1 MTLPTK
7 GKRIAGRQKGTPN
20 VKSLEAL
27 AIQQQVE
34 GEMGS
39 SADPL
44 LFLLRV
50 MMNDTERL
58 KVPKT
63 IMSFHGNGDSVEKP
77 FISMEMRIKAAT
89 AAVEYLRAKR
99 KAVEVSG
106 VLGHA
111 KADPLSPQQIQSILT
126 GDPFLHEPDRRTI
139 ELRAEEGSGDQK
151 TPGGNKES

>member
-1 MTLPTK
+1 MTKKVGRPK
-7 GKRIAGRQKGTPN
+7 GAPN

-27 AIQQQVE
+27 AIQQRVE
-34 GEMGS
+34 EEMGD

-50 MMNDTERL
+50 MMNDTKRL
-58 KVPKT
+58 KVPET
-63 IMSFHGNGDSVEKP
+63 MLSYHQNGEVIEKP
-77 FISMEMRIKAAT
+77 FISMDLRIKAAS

-151 TPGGNKES
+151 TPGGDQES